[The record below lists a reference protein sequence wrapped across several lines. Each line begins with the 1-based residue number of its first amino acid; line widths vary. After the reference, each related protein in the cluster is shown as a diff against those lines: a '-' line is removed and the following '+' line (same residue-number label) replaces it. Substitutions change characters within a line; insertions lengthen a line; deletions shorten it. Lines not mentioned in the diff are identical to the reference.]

1 MCKPLHTQVMNFDK
15 IFFSI
20 SIQVAVIEM
29 TSSVN
34 DESRGHED
42 SETLEPNVAEESI
55 LNLLIDSSKLQ
66 DQKLKVFLTM
76 LERLCRDNH
85 LLIHMNFPE
94 DHPVEEVG
102 RFLLAVLIKYQGL
115 EHVINRM
122 IENEIETPG

>member
-1 MCKPLHTQVMNFDK
+1 MNFD
-15 IFFSI
+15 IFFF

-115 EHVINRM
+115 ELVINRM

>member
-1 MCKPLHTQVMNFDK
+1 
-15 IFFSI
+15 
-20 SIQVAVIEM
+20 M

-34 DESRGHED
+34 DESRGQDDTDASTE
-42 SETLEPNVAEESI
+42 LNNVAEESI
-55 LNLLIDSSKLQ
+55 LNLLIDNSKLQ
-66 DQKLKVFLTM
+66 DQKLKVFLAM

-115 EHVINRM
+115 EQVINKM
-122 IENEIETPG
+122 IENEIESPGNMIYSFF

>member
-1 MCKPLHTQVMNFDK
+1 MIKY
-15 IFFSI
+15 FSF

-76 LERLCRDNH
+76 LERYGVDNDG
-85 LLIHMNFPE
+85 ISKE
-94 DHPVEEVG
+94 
-102 RFLLAVLIKYQGL
+102 YQL
-115 EHVINRM
+115 KVDDKD
-122 IENEIETPG
+122 